1 MVNKMFE
8 QEVQKT
14 VKDGPYAKLKKT
26 RAYQSA
32 LTEFD
37 RHIKPGF
44 RGPNDADQFVSFPMA
59 GLKNNR
65 AAGLVS
71 NSMALSGYVESGVCW
86 FQMPMC

>member
-8 QEVQKT
+8 QEVQKV
-14 VKDGPYAKLKKT
+14 VKDGPFMKLKKLS
-26 RAYQSA
+26 AYQSA

-37 RHIKPGF
+37 GHIKPGF
-44 RGPNDADQFVSFPMA
+44 RGQNDPDRFVSFPMA

-71 NSMALSGYVESGVCW
+71 NSMTLSG
-86 FQMPMC
+86 